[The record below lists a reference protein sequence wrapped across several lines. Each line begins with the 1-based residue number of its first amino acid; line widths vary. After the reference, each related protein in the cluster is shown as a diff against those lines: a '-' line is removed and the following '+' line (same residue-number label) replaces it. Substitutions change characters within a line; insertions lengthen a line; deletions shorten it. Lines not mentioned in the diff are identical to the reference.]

1 MLFTDWQAILQPLIE
16 KYKDY
21 KHPLHFK
28 NPYQLVIMVIL
39 AAQDSDA
46 NINIISKPFFKTY
59 PDFKSLSIS
68 NSNDL
73 VAYFSSV
80 KNYSNKINW
89 ILDIA
94 SVLKDK
100 TIPKRLDELVKL
112 KGIGR
117 KSANVILRE
126 THQSPEGIL
135 VDLHVLRV
143 VPRFGLTPQ
152 YKDANKIEKILMEK
166 LPYSMWNDIGMA
178 LSFLGRTI
186 CRPANPK
193 CTICPIHKDCTY
205 FQNSSNL

>member
-1 MLFTDWQAILQPLIE
+1 MLFTDWQKELQPLIDT
-16 KYKDY
+16 YKGK
-21 KHPLHFK
+21 KHPLHFQ

-46 NINIISKPFFKTY
+46 NINIISKPFFDEY
-59 PDFKSLSIS
+59 PDFKSLS
-68 NSNDL
+68 NSNPNNL
-73 VAYFSSV
+73 IVYFSSV
-80 KNYSNKINW
+80 KNYPNKINW
-89 ILDIA
+89 ILDTA

-126 THQSPEGIL
+126 THQKPEGIL

-143 VPRFGLTPQ
+143 VPRFGLTPEN
-152 YKDANKIEKILMEK
+152 KDANKIEKILMEK

-178 LSFLGRTI
+178 FSFLGRTI
-186 CRPANPK
+186 CRPTNPK
-193 CTICPIHKDCTY
+193 CTICPIHKNCGY
-205 FQNSSNL
+205 FKNISNL

>member
-1 MLFTDWQAILQPLIE
+1 
-16 KYKDY
+16 
-21 KHPLHFK
+21 
-28 NPYQLVIMVIL
+28 MV
-39 AAQDSDA
+39 
-46 NINIISKPFFKTY
+46 
-59 PDFKSLSIS
+59 
-68 NSNDL
+68 
-73 VAYFSSV
+73 YFSSV

-152 YKDANKIEKILMEK
+152 YKDANK
-166 LPYSMWNDIGMA
+166 
-178 LSFLGRTI
+178 
-186 CRPANPK
+186 
-193 CTICPIHKDCTY
+193 
-205 FQNSSNL
+205 